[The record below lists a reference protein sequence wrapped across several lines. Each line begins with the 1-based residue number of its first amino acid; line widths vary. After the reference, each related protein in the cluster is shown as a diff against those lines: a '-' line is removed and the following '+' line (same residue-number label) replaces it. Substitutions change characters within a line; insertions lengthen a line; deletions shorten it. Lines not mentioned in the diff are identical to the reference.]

1 MLDTPM
7 HLRSMTNFQKSLPN
21 MGDDGLFARMRKWT
35 AGNSLGWVFDN
46 HVDTIDLQNASIIGF
61 DYTDIIDNPE
71 VRLPVNNYLL
81 HRPEE
86 LIEGRTR
93 TSVLRVEERRGR
105 NE

>member
-46 HVDTIDLQNASIIGF
+46 PVDTIDLQKASIIAF
-61 DYTDIIDNPE
+61 DYTDLMDNTE
-71 VRLPVNNYLL
+71 VRVQVINSLL
-81 HRPEE
+81 HRHDV
-86 LIEGRTR
+86 GRSSWR
-93 TSVLRVEERRGR
+93 ERMCQNR
-105 NE
+105 